1 VPPPA
6 GMRVGGAVI
15 AQATS
20 AVFTARR
27 VTGAAQVGEGPTG
40 ARTAVAIARDI
51 HGMTLGD
58 MVGAAAEGPGNN
70 AAGQGVTYALE
81 NL

>member
-1 VPPPA
+1 
-6 GMRVGGAVI
+6 
-15 AQATS
+15 
-20 AVFTARR
+20 
-27 VTGAAQVGEGPTG
+27 VGEGPTG